1 MPALVKVTDGALAL
15 PAGEGADVCGLHRVL
30 DDLTRAKADLGAQLE
45 PLKEELLC
53 LKKNDEQVRGPLC
66 DTWRHPGGELR
77 LLWRKQ

>member
-1 MPALVKVTDGALAL
+1 M
-15 PAGEGADVCGLHRVL
+15 L

-53 LKKNDEQVRGPLC
+53 LKKNNEQVRGPLC